1 LSLSLSLSFLLGFV
15 IEIYFFTFKASATL
29 STCLSVI
36 LKLVVFQ
43 DGEAILDGVIED
55 VLDLELVFVIGVTL
69 AQVPELFCLIETPLQ
84 VLRRHEIFS
93 NLDAVMDVTNL

>member
-1 LSLSLSLSFLLGFV
+1 LSISFLLLGFV

-29 STCLSVI
+29 STCLSI
-36 LKLVVFQ
+36 ISKLVVFQ

-69 AQVPELFCLIETPLQ
+69 A
-84 VLRRHEIFS
+84 
-93 NLDAVMDVTNL
+93 